1 MDQRIEKLSDVL
13 VNFSCN
19 VQSGDNVLIR
29 SNGDEVRPLILQLIK
44 DVYKA
49 GGNPFLEIW
58 SDETERA
65 ILMGA
70 NEEQLQLKADHDLAF
85 MKKMDCFISVRASDN
100 VSELSDVPA
109 DKMSLLSRTGG
120 ELLAYRI
127 ENTRWVV
134 LRYPNRSMAQLANMS
149 LEAFEDFYFDVC
161 TLDYSKMDKAMD
173 ALKAR
178 MDAADK
184 VRLVGKTLDLSFSI
198 KGIPTIK
205 CAGKMNIPDGEVYTA
220 PVKDSINGHITYN
233 TPSLQE
239 GFTYENIHFEIENGK
254 IVKASANDNEKINA
268 LLDTDEGARYFGE
281 FAIGVNPYVLY
292 PMKDSLFDEKIC
304 GSFHLTPGRSYDDA
318 DNGNKSSV
326 HWDLVYIQRPEYG
339 GGEIWFDGELIRKDG
354 LFVPEDLKCLNP
366 ENLK

>member
-1 MDQRIEKLSDVL
+1 MDPRIEKLSDL
-13 VNFSCN
+13 LINFSCA
-19 VQSGDNVLIR
+19 VKPGENVLIR
-29 SNGDEVRPLILQLIK
+29 SNGDHVRPLITKLIS

-49 GGNPFLEIW
+49 GGNPFLELW

-65 ILMGA
+65 LLMGA
-70 NEEQLQLKADHDLAF
+70 NEKQLQMRADHDLEL

-109 DKMSLLSRTGG
+109 DKLKLASLTGG
-120 ELLAYRI
+120 ELLSYRV
-127 ENTRWVV
+127 ENTRWAV
-134 LRYPNRSMAQLANMS
+134 LRYPNKSMAQLSNMS
-149 LEAFEDFYFDVC
+149 SEAFEDFYFKVC
-161 TLDYSKMDKAMD
+161 TLDYAKMDKAMD

-178 MDAADK
+178 MEAADR
-184 VRLVGKTLDLSFSI
+184 VRLTGKGLELEFSI
-198 KGIPTIK
+198 KDIPVIK

-220 PVKDSINGHITYN
+220 PVKDSINGHISYN
-233 TPSLQE
+233 TPSLQN
-239 GFTYENIHFEIENGK
+239 GFTYENIQFDIENGK
-254 IVKASANDNEKINA
+254 IVKATANDNDKINA
-268 LLDTDEGARYFGE
+268 LLDTDEGSRYFGE
-281 FAIGVNPYVLY
+281 FAIGVNPYVLS
-292 PMKDSLFDEKIC
+292 PMKDTLFDEKIC

-339 GGEIWFDGELIRKDG
+339 GGEIWFDGELIRRDG